1 MKILTIKKSI
11 FQCPQRFNLVFGVK
25 DPLMIGFKI
34 SGRDSADVVQEALGK
49 GLMMLTAKDRIR
61 LLPPLVIT
69 YDEIDTGLKILENCI

>member
-1 MKILTIKKSI
+1 MAKVPDRNREKE
-11 FQCPQRFNLVFGVK
+11 QHMDGVT
-25 DPLMIGFKI
+25 DISGRGLMIGFKI

-69 YDEIDTGLKILENCI
+69 YDEIDAGLKILENCI